1 MAAVNILNIQ
11 PNKVS
16 RDMRGYS
23 VMLYGTP
30 KSGKTTTASKFPK
43 ALLIAFEKGYSAI
56 PDVMAAPV
64 YSWSDFRNILRQLDT
79 PESKEA
85 YSTIVIDT
93 ADIAYDYCIK
103 YICAKASDAQ
113 HDYDNIG
120 DIPYGKGYKM
130 AETEFDECLR
140 KILQMDYGL
149 VLISH
154 ATDKT
159 FTDTN
164 GQEYSQI
171 VPTLDARA
179 RKICERTCDI
189 IGYTH
194 GEFNADGGTTTYMEM
209 RGTPRFVAGSRFT
222 YTPDRIVLS
231 YENLRQAIAD
241 AIDKEA
247 EVKGSHVLT
256 DEKPVVHQD
265 AEPVYDF
272 DAMMSE
278 FNELVSAL
286 MNDTAKQS
294 ANAKKI
300 TAIADK
306 YLGKGKKVGDCTPS
320 NAPQLDLI
328 LVELRELVK

>member
-1 MAAVNILNIQ
+1 MLDILSLQ

-23 VMLYGTP
+23 VLMYGTP
-30 KSGKTTTASKFPK
+30 KSGKTTTASKFPD
-43 ALLIAFEKGYSAI
+43 ALLVAFEKGYSAI
-56 PDVMAAPV
+56 PNVKAAPV
-64 YSWSDFRNILRQLDT
+64 NSWNEFRQLLKQLEKD
-79 PESKEA
+79 EA
-85 YSTIVIDT
+85 KAMYSTIVIDT
-93 ADIAYDYCIK
+93 ADIAYDYCVK
-103 YICAKASDAQ
+103 YICAKASDAKN
-113 HDYDNIG
+113 DYENIG

-164 GQEYSQI
+164 GNEYNQI
-171 VPTLDARA
+171 VPTLDNRA

-194 GEFNADGGTTTYMEM
+194 SEYNAEGGTTTFMEM
-209 RGTPRFVAGSRFT
+209 RGTPRYVAGSRFK
-222 YTPDRIVLS
+222 YTPDRIELS
-231 YENLRQAIAD
+231 YENLLEAINHS
-241 AIDKEA
+241 IDEEA
-247 EVKGSHVLT
+247 KNLGQDVLT
-256 DEKPVVHQD
+256 DEKSNVHKQV
-265 AEPVYDF
+265 EKEYDF
-272 DAMMSE
+272 EAMMSE
-278 FNELVSAL
+278 FQTIVGAL
-286 MNDTAKQS
+286 MSKNQN
-294 ANAKKI
+294 NAKKI

-306 YLGKGKKVGDCTPS
+306 YLGKGKKVNDCTPT

-328 LVELRELVK
+328 LMELRELV

>member
-1 MAAVNILNIQ
+1 MLDILSLK

-30 KSGKTTTASKFPK
+30 KSGKTTTASKFPN
-43 ALLIAFEKGYSAI
+43 ALLVAFEKGYSAI
-56 PDVMAAPV
+56 PDVIAAPIN
-64 YSWSDFRNILRQLDT
+64 SWTEFRQLLKQLEKD
-79 PESKEA
+79 EA
-85 YSTIVIDT
+85 KAVYSTIVIDT
-93 ADIAYDYCIK
+93 ADIAYDYCVK
-103 YICAKASDAQ
+103 YVCAKASDAKN
-113 HDYDNIG
+113 DYENIG

-164 GQEYSQI
+164 GNEYNQI
-171 VPTLDARA
+171 VPTLDNRA

-194 GEFNADGGTTTYMEM
+194 SEYNAEGGTTTYMEM
-209 RGTPRFVAGSRFT
+209 RGTPRYVAGSRFK

-231 YENLRQAIAD
+231 YDNLLKAIND
-241 AIDKEA
+241 SIDKEA
-247 EVKGSHVLT
+247 KILGDHVLT
-256 DEKPVVHQD
+256 DEKSNVHKE
-265 AEPVYDF
+265 AEKEYDF
-272 DAMMSE
+272 DAMMAE
-278 FNELVSAL
+278 FQEIVGAL
-286 MNDTAKQS
+286 MSKNQN
-294 ANAKKI
+294 NAKKI

-306 YLGKGKKVGDCTPS
+306 YLGKGKKVGDCTPT

-328 LVELRELVK
+328 LMELRELV

>member
-1 MAAVNILNIQ
+1 MIDIFNIQ

-16 RDMRGYS
+16 TDMSGYS
-23 VMLYGTP
+23 VLLYGTP
-30 KSGKTTTASKFPK
+30 KSGKTTTAARFPK
-43 ALLIAFEKGYSAI
+43 ALLAAFEKGYSAI
-56 PDVMAAPV
+56 PNIMAQPV
-64 YSWSDFRNILRQLDT
+64 NSWSEFRQLLKQLEK
-79 PESKEA
+79 PEAKA
-85 YSTIVIDT
+85 MFSTIVVDT
-93 ADIAYDYCIK
+93 ADIAYDYCVK

-164 GQEYSQI
+164 GQEYNQI
-171 VPTLDARA
+171 IPTLDNRA

-194 GEFNADGGTTTYMEM
+194 SEYNSDGGTTTYMEM
-209 RGTPRFVAGSRFT
+209 RGTPRYVAGSRFK

-231 YENLRQAIAD
+231 YDNLLAAINDSIA
-241 AIDKEA
+241 KEA
-247 EVKGSHVLT
+247 SEHGTDVLT
-256 DEKPVVHQD
+256 DEKSGVHK
-265 AEPVYDF
+265 EVEKTYDF
-272 DAMMSE
+272 DAMMDE
-278 FNELVSAL
+278 FKTLVDAL
-286 MNDTAKQS
+286 MSEPTKQG

-306 YLGKGKKVGDCTPS
+306 YLGKGKKVGDCTPA

-328 LVELRELVK
+328 LMELRELAK

>member
-1 MAAVNILNIQ
+1 MLDILSLK

-30 KSGKTTTASKFPK
+30 KSGKTTTASKFPN
-43 ALLIAFEKGYSAI
+43 ALLVAFEKGYSAI
-56 PDVMAAPV
+56 PDVIAAPIN
-64 YSWSDFRNILRQLDT
+64 SWTEFRQLLKQLEKD
-79 PESKEA
+79 EA
-85 YSTIVIDT
+85 KAVYSTIVIDT
-93 ADIAYDYCIK
+93 ADIAYDYCVK
-103 YICAKASDAQ
+103 YVCAKASDAKN
-113 HDYDNIG
+113 DYDNIG

-164 GQEYSQI
+164 GNEYNQI
-171 VPTLDARA
+171 VPTLDNRA

-194 GEFNADGGTTTYMEM
+194 SEYNAEGGTTTYMEM
-209 RGTPRFVAGSRFT
+209 RGTPRYVAGSRFK

-231 YENLRQAIAD
+231 YDNLLKAIND
-241 AIDKEA
+241 SIDKEA
-247 EVKGSHVLT
+247 KILGDHVLT
-256 DEKPVVHQD
+256 DEKSNVHKE
-265 AEPVYDF
+265 AEKEYDF
-272 DAMMSE
+272 DAMMAE
-278 FNELVSAL
+278 FQEIVGAL
-286 MNDTAKQS
+286 MSKNQN
-294 ANAKKI
+294 NAKKI

-306 YLGKGKKVGDCTPS
+306 YLGKGKKVGDCTPT

-328 LVELRELVK
+328 LMELRELV

>member
-1 MAAVNILNIQ
+1 MLDILNLQ

-23 VMLYGTP
+23 VLMYGTP
-30 KSGKTTTASKFPK
+30 KSGKTTTASKFPN
-43 ALLIAFEKGYSAI
+43 ALLVAFEKGYSAI
-56 PDVMAAPV
+56 PNVLAAPV
-64 YSWSDFRNILRQLDT
+64 NSWNEFRQLLKQLEK
-79 PESKEA
+79 PEAKA
-85 YSTIVIDT
+85 KYSTIVVDT
-93 ADIAYDYCIK
+93 ADIAYDYCVK
-103 YICAKASDAQ
+103 YICAKASDAKN
-113 HDYDNIG
+113 DYENIG

-164 GQEYSQI
+164 GNEYNQI
-171 VPTLDARA
+171 VPTLDNRA

-194 GEFNADGGTTTYMEM
+194 SEYNAEGGTTTYMEM
-209 RGTPRFVAGSRFT
+209 RGTPRYVAGSRFK
-222 YTPDRIVLS
+222 YTPDRIELS
-231 YENLRQAIAD
+231 YENLLNAINHS
-241 AIDKEA
+241 IDEEA
-247 EVKGSHVLT
+247 KNLGDQVLT
-256 DEKPVVHQD
+256 NEKSNVHQQV
-265 AEPVYDF
+265 EKEYDF
-272 DAMMSE
+272 DAMMAE
-278 FNELVSAL
+278 FQNIVGAL
-286 MNDTAKQS
+286 MSKNQN
-294 ANAKKI
+294 NAKKI

-306 YLGKGKKVGDCTPS
+306 YLGKGKKVGDCTPT

-328 LVELRELVK
+328 LMELRELV

>member
-1 MAAVNILNIQ
+1 MLDILALK

-23 VMLYGTP
+23 VLMYGTP
-30 KSGKTTTASKFPK
+30 KSGKTTTASKFPN
-43 ALLIAFEKGYSAI
+43 ALLVAFEKGYSAI
-56 PDVMAAPV
+56 PNVIAAPV
-64 YSWSDFRNILRQLDT
+64 NSWTEFRQLLKQLEKD
-79 PESKEA
+79 EA
-85 YSTIVIDT
+85 KATYSTIVIDT
-93 ADIAYDYCIK
+93 ADIAYDYCVK
-103 YICAKASDAQ
+103 YICAKASDAKN
-113 HDYDNIG
+113 DYENIG

-164 GQEYSQI
+164 GNEYNQI
-171 VPTLDARA
+171 VPTLDNRA

-194 GEFNADGGTTTYMEM
+194 SEYNSEGGTTTYMEM
-209 RGTPRFVAGSRFT
+209 RGTPRYVAGSRFK

-231 YENLRQAIAD
+231 YDNLLKAIND
-241 AIDKEA
+241 SIDEEA
-247 EVKGSHVLT
+247 KILGDHVLT
-256 DEKPVVHQD
+256 DEKSNVHKE
-265 AEPVYDF
+265 AEKEYDF
-272 DAMMSE
+272 DAMMAE
-278 FNELVSAL
+278 FQEIVGAL
-286 MNDTAKQS
+286 MSKNQN
-294 ANAKKI
+294 NAKKI

-306 YLGKGKKVGDCTPS
+306 YLGKGKKVGDCTPT

-328 LVELRELVK
+328 LMELRDLV

>member
-1 MAAVNILNIQ
+1 MLDILSLK

-30 KSGKTTTASKFPK
+30 KSGKTTTASKFPN
-43 ALLIAFEKGYSAI
+43 ALLVAFEKGYSAI
-56 PDVMAAPV
+56 PDVIAAPIN
-64 YSWSDFRNILRQLDT
+64 SWTEFRQLLKQLEKD
-79 PESKEA
+79 EA
-85 YSTIVIDT
+85 KAVYSTIVIDT
-93 ADIAYDYCIK
+93 ADIAYDYCVK
-103 YICAKASDAQ
+103 YVCAKASDAKN
-113 HDYDNIG
+113 DYENIG

-164 GQEYSQI
+164 GNEYNQI
-171 VPTLDARA
+171 VPTLDNRA

-194 GEFNADGGTTTYMEM
+194 SEYNAEGGTTTYMEM
-209 RGTPRFVAGSRFT
+209 RGTPRYVAGSRFK

-231 YENLRQAIAD
+231 YDNLLKAIND
-241 AIDKEA
+241 SIDKEA
-247 EVKGSHVLT
+247 KILGDHVLT
-256 DEKPVVHQD
+256 DEKSTVHK
-265 AEPVYDF
+265 EVEKEYDF
-272 DAMMSE
+272 DAMMAE
-278 FNELVSAL
+278 FQEIVGAL
-286 MNDTAKQS
+286 MSKNQN
-294 ANAKKI
+294 NAKKI

-306 YLGKGKKVGDCTPS
+306 YLGKGKKVGDCTPT

-328 LVELRELVK
+328 LMELRELV

>member
-1 MAAVNILNIQ
+1 MFDYFMILLRYNYNYYDHKAKLKQLEKDEAKAV
-11 PNKVS
+11 
-16 RDMRGYS
+16 
-23 VMLYGTP
+23 
-30 KSGKTTTASKFPK
+30 
-43 ALLIAFEKGYSAI
+43 
-56 PDVMAAPV
+56 
-64 YSWSDFRNILRQLDT
+64 
-79 PESKEA
+79 

-93 ADIAYDYCIK
+93 ADIAYDYCVK
-103 YICAKASDAQ
+103 YVCAKASDAKN
-113 HDYDNIG
+113 DYENIG

-164 GQEYSQI
+164 GNEYNQI
-171 VPTLDARA
+171 VPTLDNRA

-194 GEFNADGGTTTYMEM
+194 SEYNAEGGTTTYMEM
-209 RGTPRFVAGSRFT
+209 RGTPRYVAGSRFK

-231 YENLRQAIAD
+231 YDNLLKAIND
-241 AIDKEA
+241 SIDKEA
-247 EVKGSHVLT
+247 KILGDHVLT
-256 DEKPVVHQD
+256 DEKSNVHKE
-265 AEPVYDF
+265 AEKEYDF
-272 DAMMSE
+272 DAMMAE
-278 FNELVSAL
+278 FQEIVGAL
-286 MNDTAKQS
+286 MSKNQN
-294 ANAKKI
+294 NAKKI

-306 YLGKGKKVGDCTPS
+306 YLGKGKKVGDCTPT

-328 LVELRELVK
+328 LMELRELV

>member
-1 MAAVNILNIQ
+1 MIDILNIQ

-16 RDMRGYS
+16 TDMSGYS
-23 VMLYGTP
+23 VLMYGTP

-43 ALLIAFEKGYSAI
+43 ALLAAFEKGYSAI
-56 PDVMAAPV
+56 PNVKAQPIN
-64 YSWSDFRNILRQLDT
+64 SWSEFRQLLKAL
-79 PESKEA
+79 ESPKAKEM
-85 YSTIVIDT
+85 YSTIVVDT
-93 ADIAYDYCIK
+93 ADIAYDYCVK
-103 YICAKASDAQ
+103 YVCAKASDAQ

-164 GQEYSQI
+164 GNEYNQI
-171 VPTLDARA
+171 VPTLDNRA

-194 GEFNADGGTTTYMEM
+194 SEYNADGGTTTYMEM
-209 RGTPRFVAGSRFT
+209 RGTPRYVAGSRFK

-231 YENLRQAIAD
+231 YDNLLAAINESIA
-241 AIDKEA
+241 KEA
-247 EVKGSHVLT
+247 ADFGDHVLT
-256 DEKPVVHQD
+256 DEKTNVHKQ
-265 AEPVYDF
+265 AEKEYDF

-278 FNELVSAL
+278 FQNIVGAL
-286 MNDTAKQS
+286 MSKNQN
-294 ANAKKI
+294 NAKKI

-306 YLGKGKKVGDCTPS
+306 YLGKGKKVGDCTPT
-320 NAPQLDLI
+320 NAPQLELI
-328 LVELRELVK
+328 LMELRDLA

>member
-1 MAAVNILNIQ
+1 MLDILALK

-23 VMLYGTP
+23 VLMYGTP
-30 KSGKTTTASKFPK
+30 KSGKTTTASKFPN
-43 ALLIAFEKGYSAI
+43 ALLVAFEKGYSAI
-56 PDVMAAPV
+56 PNVIAAPV
-64 YSWSDFRNILRQLDT
+64 NSWTEFRQLLKQLEKD
-79 PESKEA
+79 EA
-85 YSTIVIDT
+85 KATYSTIVIDT
-93 ADIAYDYCIK
+93 ADIAYDYCVK
-103 YICAKASDAQ
+103 YICAKASDAKN
-113 HDYDNIG
+113 DYENIG

-164 GQEYSQI
+164 GNEYNQI
-171 VPTLDARA
+171 VPTLDNRA

-194 GEFNADGGTTTYMEM
+194 SEYNSEGGTTTYMEM
-209 RGTPRFVAGSRFT
+209 RGTPRYVAGSRFK

-231 YENLRQAIAD
+231 YDNLLKAIND
-241 AIDKEA
+241 SIDEEA
-247 EVKGSHVLT
+247 KILGDHVLT
-256 DEKPVVHQD
+256 DEKSNVHKE
-265 AEPVYDF
+265 AEKEYDF
-272 DAMMSE
+272 DAMMTE
-278 FNELVSAL
+278 FQEIVSAL
-286 MNDTAKQS
+286 MAKSQS
-294 ANAKKI
+294 NAKKI

-306 YLGKGKKVGDCTPS
+306 YLGKGKKVGDCTPT

-328 LVELRELVK
+328 LMELRDLV

>member
-1 MAAVNILNIQ
+1 MLDILSLK

-30 KSGKTTTASKFPK
+30 KSGKTTTASKFPN
-43 ALLIAFEKGYSAI
+43 ALLVAFEKGYSAI
-56 PDVMAAPV
+56 PDVIAAPV
-64 YSWSDFRNILRQLDT
+64 NSWTEFRQLLKQLEKD
-79 PESKEA
+79 EA
-85 YSTIVIDT
+85 KATYSTIVIDT
-93 ADIAYDYCIK
+93 ADIAYDYCVK
-103 YICAKASDAQ
+103 YICAKASDAKN
-113 HDYDNIG
+113 DYENIG

-164 GQEYSQI
+164 GNEYNQI
-171 VPTLDARA
+171 VPTLDNRA

-194 GEFNADGGTTTYMEM
+194 SEYNAEGGTTTYMEM
-209 RGTPRFVAGSRFT
+209 RGTPRYVAGSRFK

-231 YENLRQAIAD
+231 YDNLLKAIND
-241 AIDKEA
+241 SIDKEA
-247 EVKGSHVLT
+247 KILGDHVLT
-256 DEKPVVHQD
+256 DEKSNVHKE
-265 AEPVYDF
+265 AEKEYDF
-272 DAMMSE
+272 DAMMAE
-278 FNELVSAL
+278 FQEIVGAL
-286 MNDTAKQS
+286 MSKNQN
-294 ANAKKI
+294 NAKKI

-306 YLGKGKKVGDCTPS
+306 YLGKGKKVGDCTPT

-328 LVELRELVK
+328 LMELRELV

>member
-1 MAAVNILNIQ
+1 MLDILSLK

-30 KSGKTTTASKFPK
+30 KSGKTTTASKFPN
-43 ALLIAFEKGYSAI
+43 ALLVAFEKGYSAI
-56 PDVMAAPV
+56 PDVIAAPV
-64 YSWSDFRNILRQLDT
+64 NSWTEFRQLLKQLEKD
-79 PESKEA
+79 EA
-85 YSTIVIDT
+85 KAVYSTIVIDT
-93 ADIAYDYCIK
+93 ADIAYDYCVK
-103 YICAKASDAQ
+103 YVCAKASDAKN
-113 HDYDNIG
+113 DYDNIG

-164 GQEYSQI
+164 GNEYNQI
-171 VPTLDARA
+171 VPTLDNRA

-194 GEFNADGGTTTYMEM
+194 SEYNAEGGTTTYMEM
-209 RGTPRFVAGSRFT
+209 RGTPRYVAGSRFK

-231 YENLRQAIAD
+231 YDNLLKAIND
-241 AIDKEA
+241 SIDKEA
-247 EVKGSHVLT
+247 KILGDHVLT
-256 DEKPVVHQD
+256 DEKSNVHKE
-265 AEPVYDF
+265 AEKEYDF
-272 DAMMSE
+272 DAMMAE
-278 FNELVSAL
+278 FQEIVGAL
-286 MNDTAKQS
+286 MSKNQN
-294 ANAKKI
+294 NAKKI

-306 YLGKGKKVGDCTPS
+306 YLGKGKKVGDCTPT

-328 LVELRELVK
+328 LMELRELV

>member
-1 MAAVNILNIQ
+1 MLDILNIQ

-16 RDMRGYS
+16 TDMRGYS
-23 VMLYGTP
+23 VLMYGTP

-43 ALLIAFEKGYSAI
+43 ALLAAFEKGYSAI
-56 PDVMAAPV
+56 PNVMAAPV
-64 YSWSDFRNILRQLDT
+64 NSWSEFRQLLKQLEK
-79 PESKEA
+79 PEAKA
-85 YSTIVIDT
+85 LYSTIVVDT
-93 ADIAYDYCIK
+93 ADIAYDYCVK

-164 GQEYSQI
+164 GNEYQQI

-194 GEFNADGGTTTYMEM
+194 SEYNAEGGTTTYMEM
-209 RGTPRFVAGSRFT
+209 RGTPRYVAGSRFK
-222 YTPDRIVLS
+222 YTPDRIELS
-231 YENLRQAIAD
+231 YENLLNAINAS
-241 AIDKEA
+241 IEKEA
-247 EVKGSHVLT
+247 ADLGAHVLT
-256 DEKPVVHQD
+256 DKKPDVHKEVEK
-265 AEPVYDF
+265 EYDF
-272 DAMMSE
+272 DAMMAE
-278 FNELVSAL
+278 FQEIVGAL
-286 MNDTAKQS
+286 MTKNQN
-294 ANAKKI
+294 NAKKI
-300 TAIADK
+300 TAVADK
-306 YLGKGKKVGDCTPS
+306 YLGKGKKVGDCTPT
-320 NAPQLDLI
+320 NAPQLELI
-328 LVELRELVK
+328 LMELKELI

>member
-1 MAAVNILNIQ
+1 MIDILNIQ

-23 VMLYGTP
+23 VLLYGTP

-43 ALLIAFEKGYSAI
+43 ALLAAFEKGYSAI
-56 PDVMAAPV
+56 PNVMAQPIN
-64 YSWSDFRNILRQLDT
+64 SWSEFRQLLKAL
-79 PESKEA
+79 ESPAAKEK
-85 YSTIVIDT
+85 YSTIVVDT
-93 ADIAYDYCIK
+93 ADIAYDYCVK
-103 YICAKASDAQ
+103 YVCAKASDAQ

-164 GQEYSQI
+164 GNEYNQI
-171 VPTLDARA
+171 VPTLDNRA

-194 GEFNADGGTTTYMEM
+194 SEYNADGGTTTYMEM
-209 RGTPRFVAGSRFT
+209 RGTPRYVAGSRFK

-231 YENLRQAIAD
+231 YENLSAAINES
-241 AIDKEA
+241 IEKEA
-247 EVKGSHVLT
+247 ADLGGHVLT
-256 DEKPVVHQD
+256 DEKSTVHQQ
-265 AEPVYDF
+265 AEKEYDF
-272 DAMMSE
+272 DAMMTE
-278 FNELVSAL
+278 FQNIVGAL
-286 MNDTAKQS
+286 MSKNQN
-294 ANAKKI
+294 NAKKI

-306 YLGKGKKVGDCTPS
+306 YLGKGKKVGDCTPT
-320 NAPQLDLI
+320 NAPQLELI
-328 LVELRELVK
+328 LMELRDLA

>member
-1 MAAVNILNIQ
+1 MLDILSLK

-30 KSGKTTTASKFPK
+30 KSGKTTTASKFPN
-43 ALLIAFEKGYSAI
+43 ALLVAFEKGYSAI
-56 PDVMAAPV
+56 PDVIAAPV
-64 YSWSDFRNILRQLDT
+64 NSWTEFRQLLKQLEKD
-79 PESKEA
+79 EA
-85 YSTIVIDT
+85 KATYSTIVIDT
-93 ADIAYDYCIK
+93 ADIAYDYCVK
-103 YICAKASDAQ
+103 YVCAKASDAKN
-113 HDYDNIG
+113 DYENIG

-164 GQEYSQI
+164 GNEYNQI
-171 VPTLDARA
+171 VPTLDNRA

-194 GEFNADGGTTTYMEM
+194 SEYNAEGGTTTYMEM
-209 RGTPRFVAGSRFT
+209 RGTPRYVAGSRFK

-231 YENLRQAIAD
+231 YDNLLKAIND
-241 AIDKEA
+241 SIDKEA
-247 EVKGSHVLT
+247 KILGDHVLT
-256 DEKPVVHQD
+256 DEKSNVHKE
-265 AEPVYDF
+265 AEKEYDF
-272 DAMMSE
+272 DAMMAE
-278 FNELVSAL
+278 FQEIVGAL
-286 MNDTAKQS
+286 MSKNQN
-294 ANAKKI
+294 NAKKI

-306 YLGKGKKVGDCTPS
+306 YLGKGKKVGDCTPT

-328 LVELRELVK
+328 LMELRELV

>member
-1 MAAVNILNIQ
+1 MIDILNIK

-16 RDMRGYS
+16 RDLTGYS
-23 VMLYGTP
+23 VLLYGTP
-30 KSGKTTTASKFPK
+30 KSGKTTTASRFPK
-43 ALLIAFEKGYSAI
+43 ALLAAFEKGYSAI
-56 PDVMAAPV
+56 PDVMAQPIN
-64 YSWSDFRNILRQLDT
+64 SWSEFRQLLKAL
-79 PESKEA
+79 ESPQAKEM
-85 YSTIVIDT
+85 YSTIVVDT
-93 ADIAYDYCIK
+93 ADIAYDYCVK
-103 YICAKASDAQ
+103 YVCAKASDAQ

-164 GQEYSQI
+164 GNEYNQI
-171 VPTLDARA
+171 VPTLDNRA

-194 GEFNADGGTTTYMEM
+194 SEYNAEGGTTTFMEM
-209 RGTPRFVAGSRFT
+209 RGTPRYVAGSRFK
-222 YTPDRIVLS
+222 YTPDRIELS
-231 YENLRQAIAD
+231 YENLLNAINHS
-241 AIDKEA
+241 IDEEA
-247 EVKGSHVLT
+247 KNLGDDVLT
-256 DEKPVVHQD
+256 DEKSNVHQQV
-265 AEPVYDF
+265 EKEYDF
-272 DAMMSE
+272 EAMMAE
-278 FNELVSAL
+278 FQNIVGAL
-286 MNDTAKQS
+286 MSKNQN
-294 ANAKKI
+294 NAKKI

-306 YLGKGKKVGDCTPS
+306 YLGKGKKVNDCTPT

-328 LVELRELVK
+328 LMELRELV

>member
-1 MAAVNILNIQ
+1 MLDILSLQ

-23 VMLYGTP
+23 VLMYGTP
-30 KSGKTTTASKFPK
+30 KSGKTTTASKFPD
-43 ALLIAFEKGYSAI
+43 ALLVAFEKGYSAI
-56 PDVMAAPV
+56 PNVKAAPV
-64 YSWSDFRNILRQLDT
+64 NSWNEFRQLLKQLEKD
-79 PESKEA
+79 EA
-85 YSTIVIDT
+85 KAMYSTIVIDT
-93 ADIAYDYCIK
+93 ADIAYDYCVK
-103 YICAKASDAQ
+103 YICAKASDAKN
-113 HDYDNIG
+113 DYENIG

-164 GQEYSQI
+164 GNEYNQI
-171 VPTLDARA
+171 VPTLDNRA

-194 GEFNADGGTTTYMEM
+194 SEYNVEGGTTTFMEM
-209 RGTPRFVAGSRFT
+209 RGTPRYVAGSRFK
-222 YTPDRIVLS
+222 YTPDRIELS
-231 YENLRQAIAD
+231 YENLLEAINHSIDEEAKNLGAD
-241 AIDKEA
+241 
-247 EVKGSHVLT
+247 VLT
-256 DEKPVVHQD
+256 DEKSNVHKQV
-265 AEPVYDF
+265 EKEYDF
-272 DAMMSE
+272 EAMMAE
-278 FNELVSAL
+278 FQTIVGAL
-286 MNDTAKQS
+286 MSKNQN
-294 ANAKKI
+294 NAKKI

-306 YLGKGKKVGDCTPS
+306 YLGKGKKVNDCTPT

-328 LVELRELVK
+328 LMELRELV

>member
-1 MAAVNILNIQ
+1 MLDILNLQ

-23 VMLYGTP
+23 VLMYGTP
-30 KSGKTTTASKFPK
+30 KSGKTTTASKFPN
-43 ALLIAFEKGYSAI
+43 ALLVAFEKGYSAI
-56 PDVMAAPV
+56 PNVLAAPV
-64 YSWSDFRNILRQLDT
+64 NSWNEFRQLLKQLEQD
-79 PESKEA
+79 EA
-85 YSTIVIDT
+85 KAKYSTIVIDT
-93 ADIAYDYCIK
+93 ADIAYDYCVK
-103 YICAKASDAQ
+103 YICAKASDAKN
-113 HDYDNIG
+113 DYENIG

-164 GQEYSQI
+164 GNEYNQI
-171 VPTLDARA
+171 VPTLDNRA

-194 GEFNADGGTTTYMEM
+194 SEYNAEGGTTTYMEM
-209 RGTPRFVAGSRFT
+209 RGTPRYVAGSRFK
-222 YTPDRIVLS
+222 YTPDRIELS
-231 YENLRQAIAD
+231 YENLLNAINHS
-241 AIDKEA
+241 IDEEA
-247 EVKGSHVLT
+247 KILGDHVLT
-256 DEKPVVHQD
+256 DKKSTVHQQV
-265 AEPVYDF
+265 EKEYDF
-272 DAMMSE
+272 DAMMNE
-278 FNELVSAL
+278 FQTLVGAL
-286 MNDTAKQS
+286 MS
-294 ANAKKI
+294 ANQNNAKKI

-306 YLGKGKKVGDCTPS
+306 YLGKGKKVGDCTPT

-328 LVELRELVK
+328 LMELRELV

>member
-1 MAAVNILNIQ
+1 MLDILSLQ

-23 VMLYGTP
+23 VLMYGTP
-30 KSGKTTTASKFPK
+30 KSGKTTTASKFPD
-43 ALLIAFEKGYSAI
+43 ALLVAFEKGYSAI
-56 PDVMAAPV
+56 PNVKAAPV
-64 YSWSDFRNILRQLDT
+64 NSWNEFRQLLKQLEKD
-79 PESKEA
+79 EA
-85 YSTIVIDT
+85 KAMYSTIVIDT
-93 ADIAYDYCIK
+93 ADIAYDYCVK
-103 YICAKASDAQ
+103 YICAKASDAKN
-113 HDYDNIG
+113 DYENIG

-164 GQEYSQI
+164 GNEYNQI
-171 VPTLDARA
+171 VPTLDNRA

-194 GEFNADGGTTTYMEM
+194 SEYNAEGGTTTFMEM
-209 RGTPRFVAGSRFT
+209 RGTPRYVAGSRFK
-222 YTPDRIVLS
+222 YTPDRIELS
-231 YENLRQAIAD
+231 YENLLEAINHS
-241 AIDKEA
+241 IDEEA
-247 EVKGSHVLT
+247 KNLGQDVLT
-256 DEKPVVHQD
+256 DEKSNVHKQV
-265 AEPVYDF
+265 EKEYDF
-272 DAMMSE
+272 EAMMAE
-278 FNELVSAL
+278 FQTIVGAL
-286 MNDTAKQS
+286 MSKNQN
-294 ANAKKI
+294 NAKKI

-306 YLGKGKKVGDCTPS
+306 YLGKGKKVNDCTPT

-328 LVELRELVK
+328 LMELRELV

>member
-1 MAAVNILNIQ
+1 MLDILSLK

-30 KSGKTTTASKFPK
+30 KSGKTTTASKFPN
-43 ALLIAFEKGYSAI
+43 ALLVAFEKGYSAI
-56 PDVMAAPV
+56 PDVIAAPIN
-64 YSWSDFRNILRQLDT
+64 SWTEFRQLLKQLEKD
-79 PESKEA
+79 EA
-85 YSTIVIDT
+85 KATYSTIVIDT
-93 ADIAYDYCIK
+93 ADIAYDYCVK
-103 YICAKASDAQ
+103 YICAKASDAKN
-113 HDYDNIG
+113 DYENIG

-164 GQEYSQI
+164 GNEYNQI
-171 VPTLDARA
+171 VPTLDNRA

-194 GEFNADGGTTTYMEM
+194 SEYNAEGGTTTYMEM
-209 RGTPRFVAGSRFT
+209 RGTPRYVAGSRFK

-231 YENLRQAIAD
+231 YDNLLKAIND
-241 AIDKEA
+241 SIDKEA
-247 EVKGSHVLT
+247 KILGDHVLT
-256 DEKPVVHQD
+256 DEKSNVHKE
-265 AEPVYDF
+265 AEKEYDF
-272 DAMMSE
+272 DAMMAE
-278 FNELVSAL
+278 FQEIVGAL
-286 MNDTAKQS
+286 MSKNQN
-294 ANAKKI
+294 NAKKI

-306 YLGKGKKVGDCTPS
+306 YLGKGKKVGDCTPT

-328 LVELRELVK
+328 LMELRELV

>member
-1 MAAVNILNIQ
+1 MLDILSLQ

-23 VMLYGTP
+23 VLMYGTP
-30 KSGKTTTASKFPK
+30 KSGKTTTASKFPD
-43 ALLIAFEKGYSAI
+43 ALLVAFEKGYSAI
-56 PDVMAAPV
+56 PNVKAAPIN
-64 YSWSDFRNILRQLDT
+64 SWNEFRQLLKQLEKD
-79 PESKEA
+79 EA
-85 YSTIVIDT
+85 KAMYSTIVIDT
-93 ADIAYDYCIK
+93 ADIAYDYCVK
-103 YICAKASDAQ
+103 YICAKASDAKN
-113 HDYDNIG
+113 DYENIG

-164 GQEYSQI
+164 GNEYQQI
-171 VPTLDARA
+171 VPTLDNRA

-194 GEFNADGGTTTYMEM
+194 SEYNAEGGTITYMEM
-209 RGTPRFVAGSRFT
+209 RGTPRYVAGSRFK
-222 YTPDRIVLS
+222 YTPDRIELS
-231 YENLRQAIAD
+231 YDNLLKAINHS
-241 AIDKEA
+241 IDEEA
-247 EVKGSHVLT
+247 RLLGDHVLT
-256 DEKPVVHQD
+256 DEKSNVHKQ
-265 AEPVYDF
+265 EEKEYDF
-272 DAMMSE
+272 DAMMAE
-278 FNELVSAL
+278 FQNIVGAL
-286 MNDTAKQS
+286 MSKNQN
-294 ANAKKI
+294 NAKKI

-306 YLGKGKKVGDCTPS
+306 YLGKGKKVGDCTPT

-328 LVELRELVK
+328 LMELRELV

>member
-1 MAAVNILNIQ
+1 MLDILSLQ

-23 VMLYGTP
+23 VLMYGTP
-30 KSGKTTTASKFPK
+30 KSGKTTTASKFPD
-43 ALLIAFEKGYSAI
+43 ALLVAFEKGYSAI
-56 PDVMAAPV
+56 PNVKAAPV
-64 YSWSDFRNILRQLDT
+64 NSWNEFRQLLKQLEKD
-79 PESKEA
+79 EA
-85 YSTIVIDT
+85 KAMYSTIVIDT
-93 ADIAYDYCIK
+93 ADIAYDYCVK
-103 YICAKASDAQ
+103 YICAKASDAKN
-113 HDYDNIG
+113 DYENIG

-164 GQEYSQI
+164 GNEYQQI
-171 VPTLDARA
+171 VPTLDNRA

-194 GEFNADGGTTTYMEM
+194 SEYNAEGGTTTFMEM
-209 RGTPRFVAGSRFT
+209 RGTPRYVAGSRFK
-222 YTPDRIVLS
+222 YTPDRIELS
-231 YENLRQAIAD
+231 YENLLEAINHS
-241 AIDKEA
+241 IDEEA
-247 EVKGSHVLT
+247 KNLGEHVLT
-256 DEKPVVHQD
+256 DEKSNVHKQV
-265 AEPVYDF
+265 EKEYDF
-272 DAMMSE
+272 EAMMAE
-278 FNELVSAL
+278 FQNIVGAL
-286 MNDTAKQS
+286 MSKDQN
-294 ANAKKI
+294 NAKKI

-306 YLGKGKKVGDCTPS
+306 YLGKGKKVNDCTPT

-328 LVELRELVK
+328 LMELRELV

>member
-1 MAAVNILNIQ
+1 MLDILSLQ

-23 VMLYGTP
+23 VLMYGTP
-30 KSGKTTTASKFPK
+30 KSGKTTTASKFPD
-43 ALLIAFEKGYSAI
+43 ALLVAFEKGYSAI
-56 PDVMAAPV
+56 PNVKAAPV
-64 YSWSDFRNILRQLDT
+64 NSWNEFRQLLKQLEKD
-79 PESKEA
+79 EA
-85 YSTIVIDT
+85 KAMYSTIVIDT
-93 ADIAYDYCIK
+93 ADIAYDYCVK
-103 YICAKASDAQ
+103 YICAKASDAKN
-113 HDYDNIG
+113 DYENIG

-164 GQEYSQI
+164 GNEYNQI
-171 VPTLDARA
+171 VPTLDNRA

-194 GEFNADGGTTTYMEM
+194 SEYNAEGGTTTFMEM
-209 RGTPRFVAGSRFT
+209 RGTPRYVAGSRFK
-222 YTPDRIVLS
+222 YTPDRIELS
-231 YENLRQAIAD
+231 YENLLEAINHS
-241 AIDKEA
+241 IDEEA
-247 EVKGSHVLT
+247 KNLGQDVLT
-256 DEKPVVHQD
+256 NEKSNVHKQV
-265 AEPVYDF
+265 EKEYDF
-272 DAMMSE
+272 EAMMSE
-278 FNELVSAL
+278 FQTIVGAL
-286 MNDTAKQS
+286 MSKNQN
-294 ANAKKI
+294 NAKKI

-306 YLGKGKKVGDCTPS
+306 YLGKGKKVNDCTPT

-328 LVELRELVK
+328 LMELRELV

>member
-1 MAAVNILNIQ
+1 MIDILNIQ

-23 VMLYGTP
+23 VLLYGTP
-30 KSGKTTTASKFPK
+30 KSGKTTTASRFPK
-43 ALLIAFEKGYSAI
+43 ALLAAFEKGYSAI
-56 PDVMAAPV
+56 PNVMAQPIN
-64 YSWSDFRNILRQLDT
+64 SWSEFRQLLKAL
-79 PESKEA
+79 ESPAAKEK
-85 YSTIVIDT
+85 YSTIVVDT
-93 ADIAYDYCIK
+93 ADIAYDYCVK
-103 YICAKASDAQ
+103 YVCAKASDAQ

-130 AETEFDECLR
+130 SETEFDECLR

-164 GQEYSQI
+164 GNEYNQI
-171 VPTLDARA
+171 VPTLDNRA

-194 GEFNADGGTTTYMEM
+194 SEYNADGGTTTYMEM
-209 RGTPRFVAGSRFT
+209 RGTPRYVAGSRFK

-231 YENLRQAIAD
+231 YENLSAAINES
-241 AIDKEA
+241 IEKEA
-247 EVKGSHVLT
+247 ADLGGHVLT
-256 DEKPVVHQD
+256 NEKSTVHQQ
-265 AEPVYDF
+265 AEKEYDF
-272 DAMMSE
+272 DAMMTE
-278 FNELVSAL
+278 FQNIVGAL
-286 MNDTAKQS
+286 MSKNQN
-294 ANAKKI
+294 NAKKI

-306 YLGKGKKVGDCTPS
+306 YLGKGKKVGDCTPT
-320 NAPQLDLI
+320 NAPQLELI
-328 LVELRELVK
+328 LMELRDLA

>member
-1 MAAVNILNIQ
+1 MLDILNLQ

-23 VMLYGTP
+23 VLMYGTP
-30 KSGKTTTASKFPK
+30 KSGKTTTASKFPD
-43 ALLIAFEKGYSAI
+43 ALLVAFEKGYSAI
-56 PDVMAAPV
+56 PNVKAAPV
-64 YSWSDFRNILRQLDT
+64 NSWNEFRQLLKQLEKD
-79 PESKEA
+79 EA
-85 YSTIVIDT
+85 KAMYSTIVIDT
-93 ADIAYDYCIK
+93 ADIAYDYCVK
-103 YICAKASDAQ
+103 YICAKASDAKN
-113 HDYDNIG
+113 DYENIG

-164 GQEYSQI
+164 GNEYNQI
-171 VPTLDARA
+171 VPTLDNRA

-194 GEFNADGGTTTYMEM
+194 SEYNAEGGTTTYMEM
-209 RGTPRFVAGSRFT
+209 RGTPRYVAGSRFK

-231 YENLRQAIAD
+231 YDNLLKAIND
-241 AIDKEA
+241 SIDKEA
-247 EVKGSHVLT
+247 KILGDHVLT
-256 DEKPVVHQD
+256 DEKSNVHKE
-265 AEPVYDF
+265 AEKEYDF
-272 DAMMSE
+272 DAMMAE
-278 FNELVSAL
+278 FQEIVGAL
-286 MNDTAKQS
+286 MSKNQN
-294 ANAKKI
+294 NAKKI

-306 YLGKGKKVGDCTPS
+306 YLGKGKKVGDCTPT

-328 LVELRELVK
+328 LMELRELV